1 VAVTDRVVL
10 DRAGIERVIPHRAPF
25 LLLDAV
31 TALSEDAITA
41 VRQLE
46 PGDPLFAGHFPDQ
59 PVLPGVLLL
68 EMMAQALLV
77 LHRHTFPQERLLFIA
92 KIKSKFLEPVRPG
105 AALIVSARRVKF
117 LVDRGIGEA
126 QVLVAGRV
134 VADAWFSFAAPG
146 APAE

>member
-1 VAVTDRVVL
+1 MDRVVL
-10 DRAGIERVIPHRAPF
+10 DRAGIERMIPHRAPF

-41 VRQLE
+41 VRRVDA
-46 PGDPLFAGHFPDQ
+46 GDPLFDGHFPDQ

-77 LHRHTFPQERLLFIA
+77 LHRHSFPQDRLLFIA

-105 AALIVSARRVKF
+105 AELIVSGRRVKF

-126 QVLVAGRV
+126 QVLVDGRV
-134 VADAWFSFAAPG
+134 VAEAGFSFAAPG